1 MTYSIF
7 SAAAEMG
14 VIYTLSSF
22 STSSIEDVA
31 KVVNEA
37 SPLWMQIYVM
47 EERKYTEEMI
57 RKAEA
62 KGFKA
67 LVLTVDAP
75 VNGLRHESWKH
86 SLKLPSHL
94 R

>member
-1 MTYSIF
+1 
-7 SAAAEMG
+7 MG
-14 VIYTLSSF
+14 AIYTLSSF

-31 KVVNEA
+31 KVVNGA
-37 SPLWMQIYVM
+37 SPLWMQIYVL

-67 LVLTVDAP
+67 LVLTVDTP
-75 VNGLRHESWKH
+75 VKGLQHEAWKD
-86 SLKLPSHL
+86 SVKLPPHL
-94 R
+94 K

>member
-1 MTYSIF
+1 MTYF

-14 VIYTLSSF
+14 AIYTLSSVA
-22 STSSIEDVA
+22 TSSIEEVA
-31 KVVNEA
+31 KVVNGA

-47 EERKYTEEMI
+47 KERKHTEEMI

-67 LVLTVDAP
+67 LVLTVDTP
-75 VNGLRHESWKH
+75 VKGLQHEAWRNP
-86 SLKLPSHL
+86 LTLPPHL